1 MASLPGLTRQSISF
15 AKTLTKLMDA
25 RVKPGHDRS
34 EIMKGHFRCESFAPI
49 WQVGLTSCA

>member
-25 RVKPGHDRS
+25 RVKPGHDSS
-34 EIMKGHFRCESFAPI
+34 EVMKAGI
-49 WQVGLTSCA
+49 I